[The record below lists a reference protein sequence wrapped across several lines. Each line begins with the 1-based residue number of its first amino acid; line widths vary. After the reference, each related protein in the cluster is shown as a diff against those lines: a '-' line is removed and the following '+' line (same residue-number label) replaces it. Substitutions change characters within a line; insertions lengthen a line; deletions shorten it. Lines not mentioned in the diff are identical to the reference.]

1 MHVYDDLMS
10 LLVSYDST
18 MLGID
23 NMVFEDQN

>member
-23 NMVFEDQN
+23 NMVFDDQN